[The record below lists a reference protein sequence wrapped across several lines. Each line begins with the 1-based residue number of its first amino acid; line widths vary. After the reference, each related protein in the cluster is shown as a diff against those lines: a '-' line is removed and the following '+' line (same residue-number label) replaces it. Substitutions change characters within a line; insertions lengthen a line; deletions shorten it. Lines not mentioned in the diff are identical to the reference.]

1 MPLLFLKGNS
11 GKSTGSFQATD
22 RNSSSSPINFLPVFL
37 LLAILAITWKLIF
50 GYQDKALTLEEIEK
64 SLSPEELE
72 AFHAEKNAVDE
83 KFENCIQYILYALKD
98 GRYQCASC
106 PPGIPFVTLKKG
118 DIWYIGH
125 TCQEEDERHSQAF
138 QKSNGVWMFTNYVGS
153 KEECHKLELKLIR
166 AYKFLPES
174 VKPETKLILPPYNR
188 TDKN

>member
-1 MPLLFLKGNS
+1 MALLFLRSNNE
-11 GKSTGSFQATD
+11 KSSSFFRTTGS
-22 RNSSSSPINFLPVFL
+22 SSSPSPINFLPIFL
-37 LLAILAITWKLIF
+37 VLAILAIAWKLIF

-64 SLSPEELE
+64 SLSPEESA
-72 AFHAEKNAVDE
+72 AFEVEKNVVDE
-83 KFENCIQYILYALKD
+83 KFENCIQYILYALRD
-98 GRYQCASC
+98 GKYTCASC

-125 TCQEEDERHSQAF
+125 TCQEEDERHSQTF
-138 QKSNGVWMFTNYVGS
+138 QKSNGVWMFTNYAGS